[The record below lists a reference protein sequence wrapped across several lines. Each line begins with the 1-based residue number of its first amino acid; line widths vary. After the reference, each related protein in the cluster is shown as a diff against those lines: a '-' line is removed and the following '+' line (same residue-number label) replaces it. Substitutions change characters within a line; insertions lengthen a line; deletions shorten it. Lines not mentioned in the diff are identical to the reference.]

1 MTMTNRDKLLTY
13 FQKFS
18 DKDLEALSEMFAE
31 DVRLTDWDIAESG
44 KDDVVA
50 ANKRIFDSV
59 ESIIVKPLCIYSD
72 GDDSFAAEILILV
85 NDEESLEVVDVI
97 CFNEEGLI
105 DSIKAYKR

>member
-85 NDEESLEVVDVI
+85 NDKEFLEVVDVI

>member
-1 MTMTNRDKLLTY
+1 MTNRNKLLTY

-44 KDDVVA
+44 KEDVVA

-85 NDEESLEVVDVI
+85 NDEEFLEVVDVI

>member
-1 MTMTNRDKLLTY
+1 
-13 FQKFS
+13 
-18 DKDLEALSEMFAE
+18 MFAE

-85 NDEESLEVVDVI
+85 NDEEFLEVVDVI